1 MGRALPPMPD
11 APQKLEAM
19 IGKEEPGKEKE
30 TDGKQPE
37 SL

>member
-11 APQKLEAM
+11 APRKLEAM
-19 IGKEEPGKEKE
+19 IGKEESGKEKE
-30 TDGKQPE
+30 KDGEQPE